1 MTENKIH
8 KLHSALSGLT
18 DIINI
23 PITFDKAF
31 SQFPYCHT
39 EMALTTGTDL
49 FPPLRISLSILY
61 GLVQVD
67 HSTKFLGTT
76 LTMYGTNCMNNLAH
90 KL

>member
-31 SQFPYCHT
+31 SQFP
-39 EMALTTGTDL
+39 
-49 FPPLRISLSILY
+49 
-61 GLVQVD
+61 
-67 HSTKFLGTT
+67 
-76 LTMYGTNCMNNLAH
+76 
-90 KL
+90 